1 MKKYEERGRR
11 ESVPG
16 ETSERKDPPEFLIVW
31 GGRDEG
37 GDLADLIEKKYPPL
51 DRRLLLHDAFQSQ
64 NKLWERKIFSLGALT
79 VLP

>member
-1 MKKYEERGRR
+1 MKKDEERGRR

-64 NKLWERKIFSLGALT
+64 N
-79 VLP
+79 